1 MKKDFA
7 MRGSKIIS
15 RYGPCALNW
24 LRLYALDNMIWM
36 M

>member
-15 RYGPCALNW
+15 RYGPYALNW
-24 LRLYALDNMIWM
+24 LR
-36 M
+36 